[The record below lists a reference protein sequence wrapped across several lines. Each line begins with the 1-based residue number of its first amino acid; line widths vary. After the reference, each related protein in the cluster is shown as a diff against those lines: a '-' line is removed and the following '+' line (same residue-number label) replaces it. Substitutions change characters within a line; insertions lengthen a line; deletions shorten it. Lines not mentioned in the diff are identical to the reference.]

1 MVLQYIHT
9 LFPAKRKPAYRAAA
23 HTMDEKPLTVKY
35 VMIKKKENE
44 RGFHF
49 GNAC

>member
-9 LFPAKRKPAYRAAA
+9 LFSAKRKPAYRAAA
-23 HTMDEKPLTVKY
+23 DTMDEKPLTMKY
-35 VMIKKKENE
+35 GMMKKKENE
-44 RGFHF
+44 RGFQF